1 MDVLWPIP
9 LLLLS
14 HCLALPVSSSF
25 WYWQNYDVLNCD
37 GRWAVTIVPL
47 LWILLFES
55 RSIFKKM
62 RISTCKYFRSW
73 KLSSLTIGVKFDEP
87 ERTARAG
94 VQNFLI
100 FWRARCRRCGHS
112 STIASFTPI
121 RDIPAFFQS
130 DRYVKLWLGETQS
143 AVLLWLWKNGKS
155 MPTPITRAWNF

>member
-87 ERTARAG
+87 ERTELSRK
-94 VQNFLI
+94 VCVKIEDIKLFKVTDFDLLNVPKFPFYSLFLI
-100 FWRARCRRCGHS
+100 L
-112 STIASFTPI
+112 
-121 RDIPAFFQS
+121 
-130 DRYVKLWLGETQS
+130 V
-143 AVLLWLWKNGKS
+143 
-155 MPTPITRAWNF
+155 MPDVCT